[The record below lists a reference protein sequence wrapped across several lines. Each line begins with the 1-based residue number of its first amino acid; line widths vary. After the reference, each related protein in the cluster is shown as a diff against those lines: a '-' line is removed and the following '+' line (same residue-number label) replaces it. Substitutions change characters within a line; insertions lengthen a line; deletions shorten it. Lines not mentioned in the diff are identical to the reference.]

1 MPIVRSQGR
10 NHYNSSFEETIREVP
25 AAMSMMID
33 SMVNMVQTSRQA
45 DHEITS
51 QFESNDD

>member
-1 MPIVRSQGR
+1 MPIVRSLGR
-10 NHYNSSFEETIREVP
+10 NHYNASFEKSIREVP

>member
-10 NHYNSSFEETIREVP
+10 NHYNPSFEETIREVP

-33 SMVNMVQTSRQA
+33 SMVNMVQTSRNA